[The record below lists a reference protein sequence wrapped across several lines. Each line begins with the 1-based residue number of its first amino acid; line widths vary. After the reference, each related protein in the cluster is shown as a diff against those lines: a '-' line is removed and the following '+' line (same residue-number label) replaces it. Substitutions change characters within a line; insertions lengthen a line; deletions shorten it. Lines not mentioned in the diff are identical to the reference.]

1 MIGKTVGAYHECH
14 LYASNTCSI
23 PEFVRNLAS
32 HLMASPLL
40 RPYSNTIHSNRELL
54 NLVRNETDALLCSPI
69 DLFRRL
75 IVEPLCKIDESKA
88 PDCVLIV
95 VDAIDEA
102 EFHRNENGESIAWLV
117 KNCHGELPK
126 WIRWILSASNENN
139 LPFASS
145 KARSICIDTAVELD
159 ERVARDMRLL
169 VDYRIAINPE
179 LGRCL
184 RERTNPPSAMALA
197 EFVDEIIKRARGN
210 ALYVSILMDMIEQER
225 IQIKNLAL
233 SLLPTD
239 LSQLFLLYFN
249 CVFKWVFHIR

>member
-1 MIGKTVGAYHECH
+1 MAAPALRAYSS
-14 LYASNTCSI
+14 AIQSNKD
-23 PEFVRNLAS
+23 
-32 HLMASPLL
+32 
-40 RPYSNTIHSNRELL
+40 LL
-54 NLVRNETDALLCSPI
+54 NLIRSETAALLYSPI

-75 IVEPLCKIDESKA
+75 IIEPLCKIDENKM
-88 PDCVLIV
+88 PDCLLIV
-95 VDAIDEA
+95 IDAIDEA

-117 KNCHGELPK
+117 KNCHEELPK
-126 WIRWILSASNENN
+126 CVRWILSASNENS

-145 KARSICIDTAVELD
+145 EARSIRIDNDVELD

-184 RERTNPPSAMALA
+184 RERSNPPSAMALA

-225 IQIKNLAL
+225 IQIKNTAL

-239 LSQLFLLYFN
+239 LSQLYLLHFN
-249 CVFKWVFHIR
+249 CIFK